1 MTAIGQ
7 YEVGV
12 GLAGNFVPQDYAP
25 LAARLE
31 DAGFDAVTVFGDLMY
46 QPPALVLHTMASST
60 SRVRLGIAAYTPWTQ
75 HPVEIAGQV
84 AHLDAASGGR
94 AFYGLVRGAWMEQL
108 KIDSSRALAAIVDT
122 ASIVTALLA
131 GDASGYEGTVYSLTA
146 GTTVMYPVHRPNVPL
161 LIGSWSP
168 RLAAI
173 AGRIADEL
181 QAGGSANPA
190 MVSRLAKM
198 SSAGRTGKTPGIC
211 LNAIA
216 VVDED
221 SNAARVA
228 ARTAAAPYFDVVAA
242 HDPTVQLDPELLARI
257 RVMCRDGNHRG
268 AGMLIPDDVLDKFA
282 FAGTPTQV
290 AHQAADI
297 IRAGAHR
304 VEFDT
309 PFGLTTATGIRLLCE
324 QVLPTVRDILR
335 E

>member
-1 MTAIGQ
+1 MTEVEQ
-7 YEVGV
+7 YEIGVGV
-12 GLAGNFVPQDYAP
+12 AGSFAPRDYAP
-25 LAARLE
+25 LAERLE
-31 DAGFDAVTVFGDLMY
+31 VAGFDAVTVFGDLMY
-46 QPPALVLHTMASST
+46 QPPALVLHSMAYST
-60 SRVRLGIAAYTPWTQ
+60 SRMRLGIAAYTPWTQ

-84 AHLDAASGGR
+84 ALLDAASGGR

-108 KIDSSRALAAIVDT
+108 KIDQSRALAAIVDT

-131 GDASGYEGTVYSLTA
+131 GDARGYEGKVYSLAA
-146 GTTVMYPVHRPNVPL
+146 GTTVMYPVLRTEVPL

-190 MVSRLAKM
+190 MVERL
-198 SSAGRTGKTPGIC
+198 SSMAEASGSARTPGIC

-221 SNAARVA
+221 GIAARAA

-242 HDPTVQLDPELLARI
+242 HDPTVDLDPDLMARI
-257 RVMCRDGNHRG
+257 GVLCRNGDHRE

-282 FAGTPTQV
+282 FAGTPQQV
-290 AHQAADI
+290 AEQAASI
-297 IRAGAHR
+297 IRAGARR

-309 PFGLTTATGIRLLCE
+309 PFGLTTGSGIGLLCE
-324 QVLPTVRDILR
+324 QVLPTVRAILR
-335 E
+335 N